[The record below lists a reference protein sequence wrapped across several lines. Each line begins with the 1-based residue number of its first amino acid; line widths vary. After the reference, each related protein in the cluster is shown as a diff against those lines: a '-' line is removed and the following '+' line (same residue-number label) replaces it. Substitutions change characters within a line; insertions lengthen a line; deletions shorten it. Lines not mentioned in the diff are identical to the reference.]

1 MMRKLGLA
9 GATLAVVAF
18 LLTSQFSPR
27 LGARN
32 IGQRAR
38 ILITEPIDESKLV
51 TLRGNTRPEAHNPA
65 NDRGRVDDSF
75 PMTHMLLQLR
85 RPPELEQEF
94 ETYIEQLTDKTS
106 PNFRHWLMPAEQG
119 RLYGPAQAD
128 LDTIEAWLES
138 HGFTVNYIYA

>member
-18 LLTSQFSPR
+18 LLSIQFSPR
-27 LGARN
+27 LGARD

-38 ILITEPIDESKLV
+38 ILITQPIDESKLV
-51 TLRGNTRPEAHNPA
+51 TLRGNTRPEARNPA

-75 PMTHMLLQLR
+75 PMAHMLLQLR

-94 ETYIEQLTDKTS
+94 EAYIEQL
-106 PNFRHWLMPAEQG
+106 
-119 RLYGPAQAD
+119 
-128 LDTIEAWLES
+128 
-138 HGFTVNYIYA
+138 